1 MRVATSGDGTVALW
15 TASRYKPD
23 ADLRAAW
30 GKLFRVSAWLAAAPS
45 LGLMFWSAL
54 AFRGIAAPTEKQVLA
69 YFLQDYVAA
78 CGVGITALF
87 ASIALPRTKK
97 RDVALLFGGCV
108 AAVLAVYSPA
118 LVRAAHA
125 LRTALPHSALVAFLF
140 PQALVLLAA
149 CAAMLGRRKKIEP
162 PPEGR

>member
-1 MRVATSGDGTVALW
+1 MRVATSGDGTIALW

-30 GKLFRVSAWLAAAPS
+30 GKLFRWAAWLAALPS
-45 LGLMFWSAL
+45 FGLLLWSVL
-54 AFRGIAAPTEKQVLA
+54 AFRGIPAPTEKQTLV
-69 YFLQDYVAA
+69 YFVQDYIAA
-78 CGVGITALF
+78 CGIGITALF

-97 RDVALLFGGCV
+97 RDVAVLFGGCV
-108 AAVLAVYSPA
+108 AAVLAVYSPE

-125 LRTALPHSALVAFLF
+125 LRKSISHTVLVAFLF

-149 CAAMLGRRKKIEP
+149 CAAMLGRKRKAR
-162 PPEGR
+162 PEGSVP